1 MINYFA
7 ADIDF
12 NIENWDKYKRWIKE
26 TIEKEKVIPGDIQ
39 YIFCSDEYLLE
50 VNRKFLNHD
59 YYTDIVTFP
68 LSEKDEIITGEIYIS
83 VDRIKEN
90 AGINNVDFENELA
103 RVIIHGVLHLIGY
116 DDLNEDEKR
125 EMRAKENYYLN
136 LLYK

>member
-26 TIEKEKVIPGDIQ
+26 TIEREKVIPGDIQ

>member
-26 TIEKEKVIPGDIQ
+26 TIEKEKAIPGDIQ

-68 LSEKDEIITGEIYIS
+68 LSEKEEIITGEIYIS

>member
-26 TIEKEKVIPGDIQ
+26 TIEKEKVIPGDIR

-68 LSEKDEIITGEIYIS
+68 LSEKEEIITGEIYIS

-103 RVIIHGVLHLIGY
+103 RVIIHGVLHLLGY